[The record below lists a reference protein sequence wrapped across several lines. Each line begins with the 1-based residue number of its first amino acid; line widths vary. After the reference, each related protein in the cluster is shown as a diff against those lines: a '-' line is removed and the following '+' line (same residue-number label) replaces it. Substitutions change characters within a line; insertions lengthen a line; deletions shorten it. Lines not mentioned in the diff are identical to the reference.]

1 MEQSSKI
8 LKNAVA
14 AAKETLQSLVDLDSQ
29 VAKAADLIE
38 QCLRAGNKLLVCG
51 NGGSAADASHFAT
64 EFVVRFMTDRP
75 AYPAICLAGDGGLL
89 TAAGNDY
96 GFDEIFARQ
105 VAAFGVPGDLLICLT
120 TSGKSRNIERALQE
134 AKARKLKTITFL
146 GRDGGSTIGMADV
159 DLLVRGDLT
168 ARIQEAHQLL
178 LHVLCETIEV
188 RPIGKKKASKR
199 TKDPKVQIEHPRSPE
214 LSRVLW
220 PKRFPAILAFLATA
234 RVRDPVADA
243 RLPLN
248 FRFRIW
254 KSCRVSDRSR
264 CKHHPFPLN
273 GQNAFGDNMEFRPG
287 SAARFNASHQGSSG
301 PAPCISMKRNAA
313 PMLVQTTIR
322 SLQA

>member
-1 MEQSSKI
+1 MRSSFEI
-8 LKNAVA
+8 LNDAIA
-14 AAKETLQSLVDLDSQ
+14 AAKETLQSLLDLDPH
-29 VAKAADLIE
+29 VAQAAELIE

-64 EFVVRFMTDRP
+64 EFVVRFMKDRP

-105 VAAFGVPGDLLICLT
+105 VAAFGLPGDLLICLT

-178 LHVLCETIEV
+178 LHVLCETVES
-188 RPIGKKKASKR
+188 RLALRGKA
-199 TKDPKVQIEHPRSPE
+199 
-214 LSRVLW
+214 
-220 PKRFPAILAFLATA
+220 
-234 RVRDPVADA
+234 
-243 RLPLN
+243 N
-248 FRFRIW
+248 
-254 KSCRVSDRSR
+254 
-264 CKHHPFPLN
+264 
-273 GQNAFGDNMEFRPG
+273 
-287 SAARFNASHQGSSG
+287 
-301 PAPCISMKRNAA
+301 
-313 PMLVQTTIR
+313 
-322 SLQA
+322 